1 MAELMNSGVELMLV
15 GMGIVYLFLT
25 ALVIAIGLMSSLLQ
39 RFFPEAPPV
48 PKKISPETDKSTIAA
63 ISAAVHQYRNRN

>member
-25 ALVIAIGLMSSLLQ
+25 ALVIAIGLMSSVLQ
-39 RFFPEAPPV
+39 RFFPEAPPA
-48 PKKISPETDKSTIAA
+48 PKKNIAG
-63 ISAAVHQYRNRN
+63 YR